1 MARMLDPGDSLVATA
16 TTAPESSNCLARA
29 AGRKRSQRTF
39 LIGSLVL
46 VLLLLPLIP
55 AFERGGSPMD
65 EGSLLLYPEL
75 IEHGKVPYRDFETFY
90 GPANI
95 YFLAATYSFFGANI
109 SVERGIGFLY
119 RALVLLL
126 IFALVSR
133 WNTALAAS
141 CTALAG
147 WILLLSQ
154 LAAYSWFGGMA
165 CVLGSFLLLANPN
178 SNARIFLGGLLG
190 GAALLYRVDLG
201 PAVIVSTLPLFQLIC
216 RSQRFRYLAGFVAA
230 SIPLLLLACVAGPQQ
245 MLNNLF
251 LYPVFYCS
259 AGRHLPIFSVDPDV
273 IGLFFA
279 HLIASAIN
287 LAASIVGIRARPHD
301 VHGRLLLAL
310 ALLGAAL
317 TPQAMQRLDVMHLTC
332 AAFISLGMLPL
343 SLLVLASRDCAAS
356 PNLKSVL
363 LASFGILATIEF
375 LAPELTAYFKH
386 EFKAA
391 IFSQKDEQLFV
402 QHKGRVFPF
411 YKRTTTVNA
420 GRLLDRIEKLSAS
433 GESLFI
439 GPADLRRTNCTDTYL
454 YYMLPQLR
462 PATYFLEMNPFSAN
476 RPGSRLAEDV
486 KDADWLVLNRDFDFW
501 NEPNRSREFQSDV
514 PNQMVKEHFEVVAE
528 FGNYLLFHRKIG
540 SKVAPEQPAKMAYF

>member
-1 MARMLDPGDSLVATA
+1 MARMFNPGDSLVASA
-16 TTAPESSNCLARA
+16 TIAAESQNCLARNS
-29 AGRKRSQRTF
+29 RWERSQRKF
-39 LIGSLVL
+39 LVGSLVL
-46 VLLLLPLIP
+46 VLLLLPFIP

-75 IEHGKVPYRDFETFY
+75 IQHGKIPYRDFETFY

-95 YFLAATYSFFGANI
+95 YFLAATYSFLGANI
-109 SVERGIGFLY
+109 SVERGVGFLY

-126 IFALVSR
+126 VFALVSR
-133 WNTALAAS
+133 WNTAVAAA

-154 LAAYSWFGGMA
+154 LAAYSWFGGVA
-165 CVLGSFLLLANPN
+165 CILGSFFLLVNPN
-178 SNARIFLGGLLG
+178 SNARVFLGGLLG
-190 GAALLYRVDLG
+190 GAAVLYRVDLG
-201 PAVIVSTLPLFQLIC
+201 PAVIISTVPLFQLIC
-216 RSQRFRYLAGFVAA
+216 RPRRVRYLAGFAVG
-230 SIPLLLLACVAGPQQ
+230 SIPLILLVCVAGPQQ

-251 LYPVFYCS
+251 LYPVFYS
-259 AGRHLPIFSVDPDV
+259 SPGRHLPIFSVDPDV

-279 HLIASAIN
+279 HLIASATN
-287 LAASIVGIRARPHD
+287 LVAGIVGIRARRRD

-310 ALLGAAL
+310 ALLGVAL
-317 TPQAMQRLDVMHLTC
+317 TPQAMQRLDVIHLTS
-332 AAFISLGMLPL
+332 AAFISLGLLPL

-356 PNLKSVL
+356 PNLKRVL
-363 LASFGILATIEF
+363 FASFGILATIEF

-386 EFKAA
+386 EFKGA
-391 IFSQKDEQLFV
+391 IFSEKDEQLFV

-411 YKRTTTVNA
+411 YKRTTTIMA
-420 GRLLDRIEKLSAS
+420 SRLLDRIEKLSAP

-439 GPADLRRTNCTDTYL
+439 GPGDLRRTNCTDTFL

-486 KDADWLVLNRDFDFW
+486 KDADWLVLNREFDFW

-514 PNQMVKEHFEVVAE
+514 PNQIVKEHFEVVGE
-528 FGNYLLFHRKIG
+528 FGNYLLFHRKMG
-540 SKVAPEQPAKMAYF
+540 PKVAPERPAKMAYF

>member
-1 MARMLDPGDSLVATA
+1 MFNPADSLVAT
-16 TTAPESSNCLARA
+16 TTIAAKSPSCLARDSSW
-29 AGRKRSQRTF
+29 KRSQPTF

-46 VLLLLPLIP
+46 VLLLLPFIP

-75 IEHGKVPYRDFETFY
+75 IQHGKIPYRDFETFY

-95 YFLAATYSFFGANI
+95 YFLAATYSFLGANI
-109 SVERGIGFLY
+109 SVERGVGFLY

-133 WNTALAAS
+133 WNTAVAAA

-154 LAAYSWFGGMA
+154 LAAYAWFGGVA
-165 CVLGSFLLLANPN
+165 CILGSFFLLVNPN
-178 SNARIFLGGLLG
+178 SNARVFLGGLLG

-201 PAVIVSTLPLFQLIC
+201 PAVIVATVPLFQLI
-216 RSQRFRYLAGFVAA
+216 RHPQRLRYLAGFAA
-230 SIPLLLLACVAGPQQ
+230 GSIPLILLACLAGPQQ

-251 LYPVFYCS
+251 LYPVVYS
-259 AGRHLPIFSVDPDV
+259 SPGRHLPIFSVNPDV

-287 LAASIVGIRARPHD
+287 LVASIVGIRARRRD

-317 TPQAMQRLDVMHLTC
+317 TPQAIQRLDVMHLTC
-332 AAFISLGMLPL
+332 AAFISLGLLPL

-411 YKRTTTVNA
+411 YKRKTTIMA
-420 GRLLDRIEKLSAS
+420 GRLLDRIEKLSAP

-439 GPADLRRTNCTDTYL
+439 GPADLRRTNCTDTFL

-476 RPGSRLAEDV
+476 RPGSRLANDV
-486 KDADWLVLNRDFDFW
+486 KDADWLVLNRDFDLW

-514 PNQMVKEHFEVVAE
+514 PNQMVKEHFEVVGE
-528 FGNYLLFHRKIG
+528 FGDYLLFHRKMG
-540 SKVAPEQPAKMAYF
+540 PTVAPEPPAKMAYF

>member
-1 MARMLDPGDSLVATA
+1 MARMFNPGDSLVATA
-16 TTAPESSNCLARA
+16 TIAAESQNCLARNS
-29 AGRKRSQRTF
+29 RWERSQRKF
-39 LIGSLVL
+39 LVGSLVL
-46 VLLLLPLIP
+46 VLLSLPFIP

-75 IEHGKVPYRDFETFY
+75 IQHGKIPYRDFETFY

-95 YFLAATYSFFGANI
+95 YFLAATYSFLGANI
-109 SVERGIGFLY
+109 SVERGVGFLY

-126 IFALVSR
+126 VFALVSR
-133 WNTALAAS
+133 WNTAVAAA

-154 LAAYSWFGGMA
+154 LAAYSWFGGVA
-165 CVLGSFLLLANPN
+165 CIFGSFFLLVNPN
-178 SNARIFLGGLLG
+178 SNARVFLGGLLG
-190 GAALLYRVDLG
+190 GAAVLYRVDLG
-201 PAVIVSTLPLFQLIC
+201 PAVIISTVPLFQLIC
-216 RSQRFRYLAGFVAA
+216 RPRRVRYLAGFAVG
-230 SIPLLLLACVAGPQQ
+230 SIPLILLVCVAGPQQ

-251 LYPVFYCS
+251 LYPVFYS
-259 AGRHLPIFSVDPDV
+259 SPGRHLPIFSVDPDV

-279 HLIASAIN
+279 HLIASATN
-287 LAASIVGIRARPHD
+287 LVAGIVGIGARRRD

-310 ALLGAAL
+310 ALLGVAL
-317 TPQAMQRLDVMHLTC
+317 TPQAMQRLDVIHLTS
-332 AAFISLGMLPL
+332 AAFISLGLLPL

-356 PNLKSVL
+356 PNLKRVL
-363 LASFGILATIEF
+363 FASFGILATIEF

-386 EFKAA
+386 EFKGA
-391 IFSQKDEQLFV
+391 IFSEKDEQLFV
-402 QHKGRVFPF
+402 QHNGRVFPF
-411 YKRTTTVNA
+411 YKRTTTIMA
-420 GRLLDRIEKLSAS
+420 SRLLDRIEKLSVP

-439 GPADLRRTNCTDTYL
+439 GPGDLRRTNCTDTFL

-486 KDADWLVLNRDFDFW
+486 KDADWLVLNREFDFW

-514 PNQMVKEHFEVVAE
+514 PNQIVKEHFEVVGE
-528 FGNYLLFHRKIG
+528 FGNYLLFHRKMG
-540 SKVAPEQPAKMAYF
+540 PKVAPERPAKIAYF

>member
-1 MARMLDPGDSLVATA
+1 MARMLNPGDSLVAT
-16 TTAPESSNCLARA
+16 TTIAAESPNWVARDSSW
-29 AGRKRSQRTF
+29 KRSQRKF
-39 LIGSLVL
+39 LVGSLVL

-55 AFERGGSPMD
+55 SFEKAGSPMD

-75 IEHGKVPYRDFETFY
+75 IQHGKIPYRDFETFY

-95 YFLAATYSFFGANI
+95 YFLAASYSFFGANI
-109 SVERGIGFLY
+109 SVERGVGFLY
-119 RALVLLL
+119 RALVLSL

-133 WNTALAAS
+133 WNTALAAC

-154 LAAYSWFGGMA
+154 LAAYSWFGGVA

-178 SNARIFLGGLLG
+178 SNARVFLGGLLG

-201 PAVIVSTLPLFQLIC
+201 PAVIVSTIPLFQLIC
-216 RSQRFRYLAGFVAA
+216 RPRRLRYLAGFAA
-230 SIPLLLLACVAGPQQ
+230 GSIPLLLLACVVGPQQ

-251 LYPVFYCS
+251 LYPVLYS
-259 AGRHLPIFSVDPDV
+259 SPGRHLPIFSVDPDV

-279 HLIASAIN
+279 HVIASAIN
-287 LAASIVGIRARPHD
+287 LVASILGIRAGRRD

-317 TPQAMQRLDVMHLTC
+317 TPQAMQRLDVIHLTC
-332 AAFISLGMLPL
+332 AAFISLGLLPL

-356 PNLKSVL
+356 ANLKSVL
-363 LASFGILATIEF
+363 LTSFGILATIEF
-375 LAPELTAYFKH
+375 LSPELTAYTRH
-386 EFKAA
+386 EFQAA
-391 IFSQKDEQLFV
+391 IFSEKEEQFFV

-411 YKRTTTVNA
+411 YKKATTIMA
-420 GRLLDRIEKLSAS
+420 GRLLDRIEKLSAP

-439 GPADLRRTNCTDTYL
+439 GPADLRRTNCTDTFL

-486 KDADWLVLNRDFDFW
+486 KDADWLVLNRDFDSW

-514 PNQMVKEHFEVVAE
+514 PNQAVKEHFEVVGE
-528 FGNYLLFHRKIG
+528 FGNYLLFHRKMG
-540 SKVAPEQPAKMAYF
+540 PKVAPERATKMAYF

>member
-1 MARMLDPGDSLVATA
+1 MFNPADSLVAT
-16 TTAPESSNCLARA
+16 TTKAAERPSCLVRD
-29 AGRKRSQRTF
+29 RSWKRSQRTF
-39 LIGSLVL
+39 LVGSLVL

-55 AFERGGSPMD
+55 SFERGASPMD

-75 IEHGKVPYRDFETFY
+75 IQHGKIPYRDFETFY

-95 YFLAATYSFFGANI
+95 YFLAATYCLFGANI
-109 SVERGIGFLY
+109 SMERGVGFLY
-119 RALVLLL
+119 RTLALLL

-133 WNTALAAS
+133 WNAAVAAA

-154 LAAYSWFGGMA
+154 LAAYSWFGGVA
-165 CVLGSFLLLANPN
+165 CALGSFLLLANPN
-178 SNARIFLGGLLG
+178 WNARAFLGGLLG

-201 PAVIVSTLPLFQLIC
+201 PAVIVSTLPLFRLISRPQ
-216 RSQRFRYLAGFVAA
+216 RSRYLAGFAA
-230 SIPLLLLACVAGPQQ
+230 GLIPLILFACLAGPQQ

-251 LYPVFYCS
+251 LYPVLYS
-259 AGRHLPIFSVDPDV
+259 SPGRHLPIFSVDPDV

-287 LAASIVGIRARPHD
+287 LVASIVGIRARRGD
-301 VHGRLLLAL
+301 VHAHLLLAL
-310 ALLGAAL
+310 ALFGAAL
-317 TPQAMQRLDVMHLTC
+317 TPQAMQRLDVIHLTC
-332 AAFISLGMLPL
+332 AAFISLGLLPL

-375 LAPELTAYFKH
+375 LAPELTVYFKH

-411 YKRTTTVNA
+411 YKRATTIMA
-420 GRLLDRIEKLSAS
+420 SRLLDRIEKLSAP

-476 RPGSRLAEDV
+476 RPGSPLAEDV

-514 PNQMVKEHFEVVAE
+514 PNRMVKEHFEIVGE
-528 FGNYLLFHRKIG
+528 FGSYLLFHRKIG
-540 SKVAPEQPAKMAYF
+540 SKVAPERPAKMAYF

>member
-1 MARMLDPGDSLVATA
+1 MARMLNPGDSLVATA
-16 TTAPESSNCLARA
+16 TIAAESPNCLARDSK
-29 AGRKRSQRTF
+29 RERSQRR
-39 LIGSLVL
+39 LLVGSLVL

-75 IEHGKVPYRDFETFY
+75 IQRGKIPYRDFETFY

-109 SVERGIGFLY
+109 SVERGVGFLY
-119 RALVLLL
+119 RAVVLSLF
-126 IFALVSR
+126 FALVSR
-133 WNTALAAS
+133 WNTALAAG
-141 CTALAG
+141 CTVLAG

-154 LAAYSWFGGMA
+154 LAAYSWFGGVA

-178 SNARIFLGGLLG
+178 SNARVFLGGLLG
-190 GAALLYRVDLG
+190 GTALLYRVDLG
-201 PAVIVSTLPLFQLIC
+201 PAVIASTLPLFQLIC
-216 RSQRFRYLAGFVAA
+216 RPQRLRYLAGFAA
-230 SIPLLLLACVAGPQQ
+230 GSIPLLLLACVTGPQQ

-251 LYPVFYCS
+251 LYPVLYS
-259 AGRHLPIFSVDPDV
+259 SPGRHLPIFSADPDV
-273 IGLFFA
+273 IGLFVA

-287 LAASIVGIRARPHD
+287 LVASIVGIRAERCN

-317 TPQAMQRLDVMHLTC
+317 TPQAMQRLDVIHLTC

-356 PNLKSVL
+356 SNLKSVL

-375 LAPELTAYFKH
+375 LAPELTAYTKH
-386 EFKAA
+386 EFRAA

-402 QHKGRVFPF
+402 QHNGRVFPC
-411 YKRTTTVNA
+411 YKREIAIMT

-439 GPADLRRTNCTDTYL
+439 GPADLRRTNCTDTFL

-462 PATYFLEMNPFSAN
+462 SATYFLEMNPFSAN

-486 KDADWLVLNRDFDFW
+486 KEADWLVLNRDFDLW

-514 PNQMVKEHFEVVAE
+514 PNQMVKEHFEVVGE
-528 FGNYLLFHRKIG
+528 FGSYLLFHHKIG
-540 SKVAPEQPAKMAYF
+540 PKVVPEQPKMAYF